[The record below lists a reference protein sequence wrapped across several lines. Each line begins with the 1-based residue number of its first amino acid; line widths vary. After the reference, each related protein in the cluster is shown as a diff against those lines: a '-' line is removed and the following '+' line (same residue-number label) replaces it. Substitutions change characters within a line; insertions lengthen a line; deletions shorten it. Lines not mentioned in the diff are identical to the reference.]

1 MAAIVRAGQA
11 TNSGSSAVTT
21 FAAAL
26 PSGVSAPAA
35 GDLLLAAACSSLGVT
50 PTATPSGWTLVRN
63 ILDTTFNMSIYRK
76 IAAGGDA
83 NPSWTATSRKWAGA
97 TLVIAAGTFD
107 ATTPID
113 AENGVAVGT
122 TATTAL
128 TTPSVT
134 TVTDGCL
141 LVAIFGNL
149 GASTFTNSNTN
160 PSMLEAIDTT
170 ASGTSPASCAMYHS
184 GTNAV
189 AIGSYIRNATAT
201 VSSANGAAWL
211 GAIRPGATPLRPI
224 QWARGYPPGQRYQ
237 RAAQIAS
244 NY

>member
-1 MAAIVRAGQA
+1 MAAIVRAAQA

-21 FAAAL
+21 FTPAL

-35 GDLLLAAACSSLGVT
+35 GDLLLAVACGSLAAT

-63 ILDTTFNMSIYRK
+63 IADTTFHMSIYRK

-97 TLVIAAGTFD
+97 TLVVGAGTFD

-128 TTPSVT
+128 ATPSVT

-149 GASTFTNSNTN
+149 GASTYTTTNTN
-160 PSMLEAIDTT
+160 PSMLEATDTT

-184 GTNAV
+184 GTNSVAV
-189 AIGSYIRNATAT
+189 GSYVRNATAT
-201 VSSANGAAWL
+201 VSSANGAQWL
-211 GAIRPGATPLRPI
+211 GAIRPGTAPLVGGKGQPI
-224 QWARGYPPGQRYQ
+224 GTRRMRAAQ
-237 RAAQIAS
+237 RAATW
-244 NY
+244 

>member
-1 MAAIVRAGQA
+1 MAAIVRAAQA
-11 TNSGSSAVTT
+11 SNSGSAAVTT
-21 FAAAL
+21 FAPVL

-35 GDLLLAAACSSLGVT
+35 GDLLLAVACGSLGVV
-50 PTATPSGWTLVRN
+50 PSATPSGWTLVRN
-63 ILDTTFNMSIYRK
+63 IADSSFHMSVYRK
-76 IAAGGDA
+76 TAAGGDA

-97 TLVIAAGTFD
+97 TLVIGAGTFD
-107 ATTPID
+107 STTPVD

-122 TATTAL
+122 TATTSLA
-128 TTPSVT
+128 TPSVT

-141 LVAIFGNL
+141 LVAVFGNL
-149 GASTFTNSNTN
+149 GASTYTTTNTN

-170 ASGTSPASCAMYHS
+170 ASGTSPASCALYHS
-184 GTNAV
+184 GTNSVAV
-189 AIGSYIRNATAT
+189 GSYVRNATAT
-201 VSSANGAAWL
+201 VSSANGAQWL
-211 GAIRPGATPLRPI
+211 GAIRPGTSFAGPI